1 MASKTFKASPSVQPI
16 IAIMVA
22 LLFSSAGSPLLP
34 LPLKRPTRETDWLKD
49 RQAVTHPKATA
60 SSDKAAGYWEREQ
73 ATGTRSR
80 VLENGADYSE
90 RKAT

>member
-1 MASKTFKASPSVQPI
+1 
-16 IAIMVA
+16 MVA
-22 LLFSSAGSPLLP
+22 RLFSNAGSPLHP
-34 LPLKRPTRETDWLKD
+34 LPLERPTRETDWLKD
-49 RQAVTHPKATA
+49 RQAVTRPKATA

-80 VLENGADYSE
+80 VLGKGADYWE